1 VRNTIT
7 LKIFA
12 KLMFRR
18 QTAMSKSEIAIHDL
32 SRQTPYYNIEASD
45 NYKQIKY
52 YGFNLSLQMP

>member
-1 VRNTIT
+1 
-7 LKIFA
+7 
-12 KLMFRR
+12 MFRR